1 MKNREI
7 YKFLLE
13 RIHKGWQVNAYVY
26 QKDDVL
32 VEASTDCYEGRPA
45 PPPEKELVSY
55 IRESCTAKGRPVVY
69 MEENMIYYTAFLD
82 EEGNLFLCGPA
93 ATEGLSFAQL
103 HAYRQ
108 KHRIS
113 LRDYRIPCI
122 APVRAFNY
130 LSIALFVV
138 TGQMVTEEELLEN
151 ESSGGIREED
161 IVIYEFRRDSEEKR
175 RLAYKEEQKWMAAI
189 EAGTMEEQ
197 DKSLTPENLEKL
209 ERIGTL
215 AIHNSFK
222 QCEYMVITSICLASR
237 AAIRGGMNTYEAYTL
252 SDLYYQK
259 ASQCSNVLELLNLY
273 IQVANDF
280 SSRVKK
286 AMEKQH
292 RVDYIEQCRD
302 YIARH
307 WSRKFT
313 VSEMAR
319 ELGMNRCYLSRKF
332 SEQVGMTIQEYT
344 LETRLEASA
353 NMLRYSDVKIGE
365 IADYLCFNS
374 QSYFGERFRM
384 KYGMTPLEYRKRNRI
399 IDFVTS
405 E

>member
-1 MKNREI
+1 MKNREA
-7 YKFLLE
+7 YKFILE

-26 QKDDVL
+26 RKDAVL
-32 VEASTDCYEGRPA
+32 LESSADSYEGRPA
-45 PPPEKELVSY
+45 PPPEKELVADIWQECSV
-55 IRESCTAKGRPVVY
+55 KGRPVVY

-82 EEGNLFLCGPA
+82 EEENLFLHGPA
-93 ATEGLSFAQL
+93 AAEGLSFAQL

-113 LRDYRIPCI
+113 LRDYHIPCI
-122 APVRAFNY
+122 APIRALNY
-130 LSIALFVV
+130 LSMALFAV

-151 ESSGGIREED
+151 ESCGGIGEED
-161 IVIYEFRRDSEEKR
+161 IVIYEFHRDSEEKR

-197 DKSLTPENLEKL
+197 DKSLTPENMEKL

-215 AIHNSFK
+215 ALHNSFK
-222 QCEYMVITSICLASR
+222 QCEYMVITSVCLASR

-259 ASQCSNVLELLNLY
+259 VSQCSNVLELLNLSV
-273 IQVANDF
+273 QVANDF
-280 SSRVKK
+280 CSRVKK
-286 AMEKQH
+286 AREQH
-292 RVDYIEQCRD
+292 RVDYIEQCKD

-307 WSRKFT
+307 RSHKFT
-313 VSEMAR
+313 VSDMAR

-332 SEQVGMTIQEYT
+332 SEQVGMTIQEYA

-353 NMLRYSDVKIGE
+353 NMLKYSDVKIGE

-384 KYGMTPLEYRKRNRI
+384 KYGMTPLEYRKKNRI
-399 IDFVTS
+399 IDFITS
-405 E
+405 D